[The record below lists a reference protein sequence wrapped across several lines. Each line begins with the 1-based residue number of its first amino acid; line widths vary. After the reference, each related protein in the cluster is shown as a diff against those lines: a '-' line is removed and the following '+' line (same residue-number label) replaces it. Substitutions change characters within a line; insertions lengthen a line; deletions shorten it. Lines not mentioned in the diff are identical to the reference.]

1 MVLLFSKIKKN
12 IFWILISLFSL
23 SIISFFYNNFLLLKE
38 LSIIKFVFLP
48 LFILSL
54 FLFIF
59 FNKKTIKT
67 NWKNLLIFIII
78 FVLIILSKIIFLINI
93 DGVFNSDDAIIGI
106 MADHMIEGKPASFF
120 YYGQRY
126 LGSGYSLLNV
136 LFILIFGN
144 NFLAIGIT
152 SLFFL
157 SLFVF
162 IQYRIVIEF
171 FDKKF
176 IFYIIGFYMFSSG
189 IFIRNIFSIG
199 GNFPLVYL
207 LLALSLYLTL
217 RILLKN
223 EKNLIIILGFIIGVS
238 FWIHQLT
245 IIFGVI
251 SIIMILFSN
260 KIKQSFKFLISILIG
275 AFPFVLFEITH
286 GFINTKFSLGIGKN
300 KINIG
305 LDKKIINLY
314 KGIKGLFPLKIEFV
328 FFYVLILVFI
338 ILVFIVLKDIKK
350 TKIYSLNFILLVFTI
365 SFILFYLGSSF
376 SNVFTSRYFMPLYV
390 LVPLIFI
397 SIFIYIFKSKVHFVL
412 IPFFVI
418 LFVYGIKENS
428 SIIKNTSDIAIYRN
442 ALLKDLKQTRK
453 KNWYFQDY
461 WKSYIISFMSKGRIN
476 VSNGSLERFFPYKLD
491 LYSANEQNF
500 LVTSSQGKYIKN
512 KYDYY
517 GIRYKLIKKKL
528 HYIFYDIRSKI
539 NYWTINSNRLEA
551 IPNIV
556 FDGADGEY
564 LAFSIKSKN
573 KKNLRL
579 NISIASNLTDTYKH
593 KVKLKNRIL
602 IKIPSYFYGKKVKVT
617 AFVDYYGTIIP
628 KSLIRKNLAIKTS
641 TKDKNDI
648 YYLRGFTDVKSKIK
662 GYTHGRGIRW
672 KDPIIIKNGMIIEK
686 KCKLLITKND
696 ISGISLKLKNIID
709 FNKYI
714 WWRPD
719 YKQVISVEYNN
730 SSKDYTLENDK
741 ETIYL
746 NFEKKQS
753 KNMTVSIKTKYILP
767 YVFEGFGYIESGVI
781 LEELKLL
788 Y

>member
-328 FFYVLILVFI
+328 FFYV
-338 ILVFIVLKDIKK
+338 
-350 TKIYSLNFILLVFTI
+350 
-365 SFILFYLGSSF
+365 
-376 SNVFTSRYFMPLYV
+376 
-390 LVPLIFI
+390 
-397 SIFIYIFKSKVHFVL
+397 FK
-412 IPFFVI
+412 
-418 LFVYGIKENS
+418 
-428 SIIKNTSDIAIYRN
+428 
-442 ALLKDLKQTRK
+442 
-453 KNWYFQDY
+453 
-461 WKSYIISFMSKGRIN
+461 
-476 VSNGSLERFFPYKLD
+476 
-491 LYSANEQNF
+491 
-500 LVTSSQGKYIKN
+500 
-512 KYDYY
+512 
-517 GIRYKLIKKKL
+517 
-528 HYIFYDIRSKI
+528 
-539 NYWTINSNRLEA
+539 
-551 IPNIV
+551 
-556 FDGADGEY
+556 
-564 LAFSIKSKN
+564 
-573 KKNLRL
+573 
-579 NISIASNLTDTYKH
+579 
-593 KVKLKNRIL
+593 
-602 IKIPSYFYGKKVKVT
+602 
-617 AFVDYYGTIIP
+617 
-628 KSLIRKNLAIKTS
+628 
-641 TKDKNDI
+641 
-648 YYLRGFTDVKSKIK
+648 
-662 GYTHGRGIRW
+662 
-672 KDPIIIKNGMIIEK
+672 
-686 KCKLLITKND
+686 
-696 ISGISLKLKNIID
+696 
-709 FNKYI
+709 
-714 WWRPD
+714 
-719 YKQVISVEYNN
+719 
-730 SSKDYTLENDK
+730 
-741 ETIYL
+741 
-746 NFEKKQS
+746 
-753 KNMTVSIKTKYILP
+753 
-767 YVFEGFGYIESGVI
+767 
-781 LEELKLL
+781 
-788 Y
+788 